1 MAHVPVMGVTST
13 GRLHVPHQVL
23 GHSYTPMPS
32 MRTSWNWNISMQNT
46 ITPARHPGRGVL
58 GHRIS
63 HVGPQGTPIA
73 ENLYMW
79 HCIMGHW
86 KGNPGTGNSARGTW
100 DKVCPEL
107 TCSPGGEKMT
117 LVISVLLAQSV
128 FLLLISQRLPA
139 TSHAIPLIGK

>member
-1 MAHVPVMGVTST
+1 MACVPAMGVTST
-13 GRLHVPHQVL
+13 GTSVSHTCTKQHPSAQHEDILELEYPHVEH
-23 GHSYTPMPS
+23 HHPS
-32 MRTSWNWNISMQNT
+32 QASWQRCTWVQDI
-46 ITPARHPGRGVL
+46 PC
-58 GHRIS
+58 
-63 HVGPQGTPIA
+63 GTPGYSHKRKLLM
-73 ENLYMW
+73 E

-86 KGNPGTGNSARGTW
+86 KGNPGTGDSARSIWG
-100 DKVCPEL
+100 KVCPEL

>member
-1 MAHVPVMGVTST
+1 M
-13 GRLHVPHQVL
+13 LE
-23 GHSYTPMPS
+23 
-32 MRTSWNWNISMQNT
+32 
-46 ITPARHPGRGVL
+46 
-58 GHRIS
+58 HRIS
-63 HVGPQGTPIA
+63 HVGPQGTPITD
-73 ENLYMW
+73 NFYMW

-86 KGNPGTGNSARGTW
+86 KGIPGTGNSARGTW
-100 DKVCPEL
+100 NEVCPEL